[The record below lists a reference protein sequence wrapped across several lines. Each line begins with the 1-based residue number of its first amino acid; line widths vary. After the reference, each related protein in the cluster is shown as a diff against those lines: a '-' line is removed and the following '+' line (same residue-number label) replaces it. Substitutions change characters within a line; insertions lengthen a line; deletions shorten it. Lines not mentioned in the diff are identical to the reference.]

1 LITQQTVGVVRKIL
15 VQLPKRDQAIL
26 REIFWLETD
35 KEEVCQKFGVGRDYL
50 RVLVHRAKG
59 KFRSAM
65 GP

>member
-1 LITQQTVGVVRKIL
+1 
-15 VQLPKRDQAIL
+15 
-26 REIFWLETD
+26 
-35 KEEVCQKFGVGRDYL
+35 VCQKFGVGRDYL